1 MRKNTYLTLLAVTL
15 LSSYTLQ
22 AKLAEVDMIGK
33 RVENHQRQVEQAR
46 NLNRKLAMLDHEITE
61 LEAKI
66 EDHAFLLETIKD
78 KKKKKQKSKGQRLPS
93 EPKIAR
99 ELEGMQT
106 KLAAL
111 KEKRSGQMQVARML
125 NTAVVKNANDLAK
138 EIQKMAKKLL
148 IAVKLDTAK

>member
-1 MRKNTYLTLLAVTL
+1 MRKNTYLTLLAITL

-61 LEAKI
+61 LEEKI
-66 EDHAFLLETIKD
+66 ADHAFLLETIKD
-78 KKKKKQKSKGQRLPS
+78 KKKKKQKSKVKLPS
-93 EPKIAR
+93 EPKVAKDLDQMR
-99 ELEGMQT
+99 T
-106 KLAAL
+106 KLADL